1 MLGQNKKVSYEKL
14 KTAMENDILQ
24 RFPAISQH
32 IQSINIDKNHL
43 SGDIRGAG
51 IGIAKDSRVCSKEAL
66 PFGTNPHNAIRVGE
80 LSDATKSYIDKQM
93 DSYMK
98 SGLSEAEAHKKF
110 IKEKMHK
117 KEITQVKRD
126 FCI

>member
-51 IGIAKDSRVCSKEAL
+51 IGIACDSKVCAKEAL
-66 PFGTNPHNAIRVGE
+66 PLGMTPQNAIRLE
-80 LSDATKSYIDKQM
+80 EPSTATKQYIDSQM
-93 DSYMK
+93 DSLIK
-98 SGLSEAEAHKKF
+98 SGLSEAEAHKKVQDSL
-110 IKEKMHK
+110 I
-117 KEITQVKRD
+117 
-126 FCI
+126 